1 VSGSIPALAEML
13 KDPSGDVRRRVAGVL
28 GSLGPQARSAAPA
41 MIAALEGQDIPTR
54 ASILAALGR
63 LGASDGA
70 TVPTLLEALDD
81 PSDEIRA
88 TAVNALGESIDSHRD
103 AVVPA
108 LVKALGDPSET
119 VRFWAGC
126 RLGGSR
132 PHRLVFPH
140 LVESLSRGEPVARR
154 SAAAALAW
162 MCDDPTR
169 EPEVIRRAAEA
180 LAAALADRD
189 ARVRAAAASALWR
202 FGHAGSPA
210 VPALRAALDDPSRS
224 VRDSASATLRVIAAD
239 QARR

>member
-1 VSGSIPALAEML
+1 ML
-13 KDPSGDVRRRVAGVL
+13 KDPSGDVRRWAAGVL
-28 GSLGPQARSAAPA
+28 GSVGPRAGAAAPA

-54 ASILAALGR
+54 ASILTALGR
-63 LGASDGA
+63 LGASDEA

-81 PSDEIRA
+81 RSDEVREA
-88 TAVNALGESIDSHRD
+88 AVNALGEFIGSHRD

-108 LVKALGDPSET
+108 LLKALGDPAEI
-119 VRFWAGC
+119 VRYRAGC
-126 RLGGSR
+126 RLGGSLPR
-132 PHRLVFPH
+132 RLVLPH
-140 LVESLSRGEPVARR
+140 LVETLSRGEPVARR
-154 SAAAALAW
+154 SAAEALAW
-162 MCDDPTR
+162 VCDDPTR

-202 FGHAGSPA
+202 FGHAGAPA

-224 VRDSASATLRVIAAD
+224 VRDSAFATLRIIAVD